1 MKEED
6 IEYLQSI
13 NDKRVQEIAKKELDK
28 QEKKREKKVYKLE
41 LKKAQIELLKLQDWV
56 YENNKRVMIIFEGR
70 DGAGKGSTIKRFI
83 EHLNPRKFRIV
94 ALSKP
99 TKEEMGQFYFQK
111 YFKHLPNEGEI
122 VFFDR
127 SWYNRAIVEPV
138 FGFCNKEQYN
148 EFMRLV
154 PQVEDA
160 LIRDGIIL
168 IKFWL
173 DITKETQKKRF
184 EERRDNPL
192 KYWKLSPID
201 LKAQE
206 LWDDITKY
214 QEKMFKKT
222 STEVSPWVIV
232 DSNNQK
238 SARLQSIKYVLSSI
252 DYSNKGTTLE
262 KIEVDS
268 NLVKIYGE

>member
-99 TKEEMGQFYFQK
+99 TKEEIGQFYFQK

>member
-99 TKEEMGQFYFQK
+99 TKEEMGQFYFQR

-154 PQVEDA
+154 PLVEDA